1 MMDETLHERGGDRRA
16 EEFWEGH
23 YRQREQVWSGNP
35 NAVLVDVVG
44 GLPAG
49 RALDLGCGEGGDAI
63 WLAGLGWRVTA
74 VDVSKIALERV
85 AARAAAEGVASRI
98 DFQQHDLAQTFPAGI
113 FDLISA
119 QYFHSPLAFPRERIL
134 RGAARALAPDGLL
147 LIVDHA
153 SIAPWS
159 WNQDRATPFPTPAE
173 TLATLDLDPEQWHTE
188 RLVAP
193 QRQATGPGGQVAT
206 VTDNV
211 IVVRRTGDRGAAR

>member
-1 MMDETLHERGGDRRA
+1 MDETLQGEGRNSLA

-35 NAVLVDVVG
+35 NAVLVDVVA
-44 GLPAG
+44 GLPAA

-63 WLAGLGWRVTA
+63 WLASLGWQVTA
-74 VDVSKIALERV
+74 VDVSSIALQRV
-85 AARAAAEGVASRI
+85 AARAAAEGVADRI
-98 DFQQHDLAQTFPAGI
+98 DFQQHDLAQTFPAGT

-134 RGAARALAPDGLL
+134 QMAAEALVPDGLL

-159 WNQDRATPFPTPAE
+159 WNQDRETRFPTPAE
-173 TLATLDLDPEQWHTE
+173 TLATLDLDPARWRTE
-188 RLVAP
+188 RLAAP
-193 QRQATGPGGQVAT
+193 QRQATGPGGQIAT

-211 IVVRRTGDRGAAR
+211 IVVRRLRPDAAAR

>member
-1 MMDETLHERGGDRRA
+1 MNQTPHGNVNDSRA

-23 YRQREQVWSGNP
+23 YRQRAQVWSGNP

-44 GLPAG
+44 ALPTG

-63 WLAGLGWRVTA
+63 WLAGRGWQVTA
-74 VDVSKIALERV
+74 VDVSDTALQRV
-85 AARAAAEGVASRI
+85 AARAAAEGVASSI
-98 DFQQHDLAQTFPAGI
+98 DFQRHDLAQTFPTGT

-119 QYFHSPLAFPRERIL
+119 QYFHSPLEFPRDRIL
-134 RGAARALAPDGLL
+134 HKAARALAPDGLL

-153 SIAPWS
+153 SLAPWS
-159 WNQDRATPFPTPAE
+159 WNQDRETRFPTPAE

-188 RLVAP
+188 RLEAL
-193 QRQATGPGGQVAT
+193 QRQATGPGGQIAT

-211 IVVRRTGDRGAAR
+211 IVVRRLDHSDSAQ